1 MERGSLF
8 RTGLLDGDYQP
19 DITAYYFKQ
28 WSEMHMEFHR
38 HDSTEIMYII
48 SGVCRVEVCG
58 GNVKGSVSTVDGVSL
73 KKGEFILIDANVPHR
88 LIVEKESPCRMLN
101 IEFRFAPCKGSF
113 PSLRRY
119 LEDGGDDVAIMT
131 STAFDYIVM
140 RDPEDIY
147 YTLKS
152 LVLELDRIGHEAS
165 AARTGTR
172 QEGTSQVLQAAP
184 GVGVTRR
191 GQGHLG
197 HSQGQAMVRLLFA
210 QLLISLGRLRL
221 EQSSSGQQEYDHY
234 VKQCI
239 GYLHENY
246 DRDILVQDVAGIVNL
261 HPGYLQRIFK
271 NHTGETMMQYL
282 TRLRMDK
289 ASMLL
294 LHTDIP
300 VADIA
305 DYVGVGSRQY
315 FHALFKKHTG
325 YTPVQYRNSLHAQ
338 KDDVVEKS
346 EDF

>member
-8 RTGLLDGDYQP
+8 RTGLLDGDYLP
-19 DITAYYFKQ
+19 EVTAYYFKQ
-28 WSEMHMEFHR
+28 WNEMHMAFHR

-48 SGVCRVEVCG
+48 SGVCRVEVRSG
-58 GNVKGSVSTVDGVSL
+58 GAKGSSSKVDGVSL

-101 IEFRFAPCKGSF
+101 IEFRFSACEGRH
-113 PSLRRY
+113 PSLRQY
-119 LEDGGDDVAIMT
+119 FEDGGEEVAIMA
-131 STAFDYIVM
+131 SAPFDYIVM

-152 LVLELDRIGHEAS
+152 LVLELDRIGHEPS
-165 AARTGTR
+165 AARNGRGETGKNQADGNSAAR
-172 QEGTSQVLQAAP
+172 LQQH
-184 GVGVTRR
+184 GRMI
-191 GQGHLG
+191 LG
-197 HSQGQAMVRLLFA
+197 QGQAMVRLLFA
-210 QLLISLGRLRL
+210 QLLISLGRLRQ
-221 EQSSSGQQEYDHY
+221 EYSSNGQQEYDHY
-234 VKQCI
+234 VKQCLN
-239 GYLHENY
+239 YLHENY
-246 DRDILVQDVAGIVNL
+246 DQDIRVQDVARIVNL

-271 NHTGETMMQYL
+271 SHTGETLMQYL

-289 ASMLL
+289 AAMLL

-305 DYVGVGSRQY
+305 DYVGIGSRQY

-325 YTPVQYRNSLHAQ
+325 WTPVHYRNSLHAQ
-338 KDDVVEKS
+338 KNDAEAKS

>member
-19 DITAYYFKQ
+19 EITAFYFKQ
-28 WSEMHMEFHR
+28 WNEMHMAFHR

-48 SGVCRVEVCG
+48 SGVCRVEVRSG
-58 GNVKGSVSTVDGVSL
+58 SAKGSSSKVDGVSL

-101 IEFRFAPCKGSF
+101 IEFRFSACKGSY
-113 PSLRRY
+113 PSLRQY
-119 LEDGGDDVAIMT
+119 FEDGGEGVAIMA
-131 STAFDYIVM
+131 SAPFDYIVM

-152 LVLELDRIGHEAS
+152 LVLELDRIGHEAPAARNGRGEIGKIQHLGGS
-165 AARTGTR
+165 AAGMQQHGRL
-172 QEGTSQVLQAAP
+172 V
-184 GVGVTRR
+184 
-191 GQGHLG
+191 QG
-197 HSQGQAMVRLLFA
+197 QGQAMVRLLFA
-210 QLLISLGRLRL
+210 QLLISLGRLRQ
-221 EQSSSGQQEYDHY
+221 EHSASGQQEYDHY
-234 VKQCI
+234 VKQCLN
-239 GYLHENY
+239 YLHENY
-246 DRDILVQDVAGIVNL
+246 DQDIRVQDVAGIVNL

-271 NHTGETMMQYL
+271 SHTGETLMQYL

-289 ASMLL
+289 AAMLL

-305 DYVGVGSRQY
+305 DYVGIGSRQY

-325 YTPVQYRNSLHAQ
+325 YTPVHYRNSLIAQ
-338 KDDVVEKS
+338 KDDIEIKS

>member
-8 RTGLLDGDYQP
+8 RTGLLDGDFQP
-19 DITAYYFKQ
+19 EITAYYFKQ
-28 WSEMHMEFHR
+28 WNEMHMAFHR

-48 SGVCRVEVCG
+48 SGVCRVEI
-58 GNVKGSVSTVDGVSL
+58 NSGSAREHDSKVEGVNL

-101 IEFRFAPCKGSF
+101 IEFRFSDCKGSH
-113 PSLRRY
+113 PSLRQY
-119 LEDGGDDVAIMT
+119 FVDGGEAVAIMA
-131 STAFDYIVM
+131 SAPFNYIVM

-152 LVLELDRIGHEAS
+152 LVLELDRIGHEVPPVQSSREGTGRS
-165 AARTGTR
+165 AALGDP
-172 QEGTSQVLQAAP
+172 A
-184 GVGVTRR
+184 VGMKYHGRHV
-191 GQGHLG
+191 Q
-197 HSQGQAMVRLLFA
+197 SQGQAMVRLLFA
-210 QLLISLGRLRL
+210 QLLIALGRLRQ
-221 EQSSSGQQEYDHY
+221 EHSTSGQLEYDHY
-234 VKQCI
+234 VKQCLN
-239 GYLHENY
+239 YLHENY
-246 DRDILVQDVAGIVNL
+246 DQDIRVQDVAKIVNL

-271 NHTGETMMQYL
+271 NHTGETLMQYL

-305 DYVGVGSRQY
+305 DYVGIGSRQY

-325 YTPVQYRNSLHAQ
+325 FTPVMYRNSLHAQ
-338 KDDVVEKS
+338 KNDEELKS

>member
-8 RTGLLDGDYQP
+8 RTGLLDGDFQP
-19 DITAYYFKQ
+19 EITAYYFKQ
-28 WSEMHMEFHR
+28 WNEMHMAFHR

-48 SGVCRVEVCG
+48 SGVCRVEVRSG
-58 GNVKGSVSTVDGVSL
+58 SAKGNSSKVDGVSL

-88 LIVEKESPCRMLN
+88 LIVEKDSPCRMLN
-101 IEFRFAPCKGSF
+101 IEFRFSACQGSY
-113 PSLRRY
+113 PSLRQY
-119 LEDGGDDVAIMT
+119 LEDSGDSVTVMT
-131 STAFDYIVM
+131 ASPFDYIVM

-165 AARTGTR
+165 AARNGKGER
-172 QEGTSQVLQAAP
+172 GRS
-184 GVGVTRR
+184 RR
-191 GQGHLG
+191 SEDPRGLEAGMQQHGRFV
-197 HSQGQAMVRLLFA
+197 QGQAMVRLLFA
-210 QLLISLGRLRL
+210 QLLISLGRLRQ
-221 EQSSSGQQEYDHY
+221 EHSTSGQQEYDHY
-234 VKQCI
+234 VKQCLN
-239 GYLHENY
+239 YLHENY
-246 DRDILVQDVAGIVNL
+246 DQDIRVQDVAEIVNL

-271 NHTGETMMQYL
+271 NHTGETLMQYL

-305 DYVGVGSRQY
+305 DYVGIGSRQY

-325 YTPVQYRNSLHAQ
+325 FTPVLYRNSLHAQ
-338 KDDVVEKS
+338 KDDAGIKS

>member
-1 MERGSLF
+1 M
-8 RTGLLDGDYQP
+8 Y
-19 DITAYYFKQ
+19 
-28 WSEMHMEFHR
+28 MNFHR

-48 SGVCRVEVCG
+48 SGVCRVEVLA
-58 GNVKGSVSTVDGVSL
+58 GNTKRGSSSADGVSL

-88 LIVEKESPCRMLN
+88 LIVEKGSPCRMLN
-101 IEFRFAPCKGSF
+101 IEFRFSAYKGSY
-113 PSLRRY
+113 PSLRQY
-119 LEDGGDDVAIMT
+119 LEDGGEDVAVMT
-131 STAFDYIVM
+131 STPFDYIVM

-152 LVLELDRIGHEAS
+152 LVLELDRTGHEIPPAGVGPGETADS
-165 AARTGTR
+165 QALQSTERRKGSR
-172 QEGTSQVLQAAP
+172 QE
-184 GVGVTRR
+184 
-191 GQGHLG
+191 
-197 HSQGQAMVRLLFA
+197 QGQAMARLLFA

-221 EQSSSGQQEYDHY
+221 EHSSSGQQDYDFY

-239 GYLHENY
+239 GYLHEHY
-246 DRDILVQDVAGIVNL
+246 DQDIRVQDVAGIVNL

-271 NHTGETMMQYL
+271 NHTGETLMQYL

-289 ASMLL
+289 AAMLL

-325 YTPVQYRNSLHAQ
+325 HTPVQYRNSLDAQ
-338 KDDVVEKS
+338 KRNDEGTS